1 MRITDVQAFHCDAGW
16 RPWTFVK
23 VTTDDG
29 LVGWGECSDG
39 HNPHGVAGCV
49 RDFRPIVLGQ
59 DPRAVQQRYWDMLRA
74 SRQNLGGISHKALAG
89 IELALWDITARA
101 LDVPVYALFGGPLRD
116 RVRLY
121 WSHCGTTRA
130 RNAEMLGVPPLHTY
144 DDIVRL
150 GREVVERG
158 FSALKTNIV
167 VPGDPAST
175 YFPGFGSGPNSTDG
189 VVSVEL
195 LDRIERLIAA
205 FSEGAGPD
213 VEIALDLNYNVRPEG
228 VVKIGRLLERFRMQ
242 WIEYDTWDADALLSI
257 KNAIP
262 QSLASCESLVST
274 RQYRP
279 FLEKHATDV
288 AIIDVP
294 WNGFSQAYAI
304 GQMAEACDLSIAPHN
319 YYSHLADLHSIHLCA
334 VLPNVRIMEIDID
347 DVAWKRDLVS
357 QPPVIQDGQM
367 LLPSGPGWGAAINEE
382 VLREH
387 APQRDR
393 QQSNSVARRD
403 GFAEQRGAEKQAKN
417 WRQKVERRDLARCAA
432 RQEPE
437 PQK

>member
-1 MRITDVQAFHCDAGW
+1 M
-16 RPWTFVK
+16 
-23 VTTDDG
+23 
-29 LVGWGECSDG
+29 
-39 HNPHGVAGCV
+39 
-49 RDFRPIVLGQ
+49 
-59 DPRAVQQRYWDMLRA
+59 
-74 SRQNLGGISHKALAG
+74 AG

-175 YFPGFGSGPNSTDG
+175 YFPGFSSGPNSTDG
-189 VVSVEL
+189 VVTVEL
-195 LDRIERLIAA
+195 LDRVERLIAA
-205 FSEGAGPD
+205 FAEGVGPD

-242 WIEYDTWDADALLSI
+242 WIEYDTWDPDALRGI
-257 KNAIP
+257 KDSIP

-279 FLEKHATDV
+279 FLEKHAADV

-304 GQMAEACDLSIAPHN
+304 GQMAEACELGIAPHN

-387 APQRDR
+387 AL
-393 QQSNSVARRD
+393 QSDAL
-403 GFAEQRGAEKQAKN
+403 
-417 WRQKVERRDLARCAA
+417 LAGY
-432 RQEPE
+432 
-437 PQK
+437 